1 MKELKQIGDCDAYS
15 AAEPAAELELDISVI
30 EIKYRGNNSTLME
43 VFFVLYDFCCVLIVE
58 ILCLSVY
65 GYSGSDNARQRNV
78 SVGLSPSG
86 ADRHAPTPA
95 TCVAKLA
102 TCICATRTTPRI
114 IPIIILMLCWC
125 ALIIDNSSNVV

>member
-58 ILCLSVY
+58 ILCCCMGLSVY
-65 GYSGSDNARQRNV
+65 GYFGSDDGRV
-78 SVGLSPSG
+78 KTGS
-86 ADRHAPTPA
+86 
-95 TCVAKLA
+95 AKPDV
-102 TCICATRTTPRI
+102 CAVTYT
-114 IPIIILMLCWC
+114 
-125 ALIIDNSSNVV
+125 NSDLDC